1 MIQNSKSEEIV
12 SRKQTNKQTNKQTD
26 THTHTHADPVEMK
39 SWRPSIFY
47 SRALCRII
55 YVNITGRVI
64 LMYQ

>member
-26 THTHTHADPVEMK
+26 TYTHADPVEMK
-39 SWRPSIFY
+39 FWRPSIFY